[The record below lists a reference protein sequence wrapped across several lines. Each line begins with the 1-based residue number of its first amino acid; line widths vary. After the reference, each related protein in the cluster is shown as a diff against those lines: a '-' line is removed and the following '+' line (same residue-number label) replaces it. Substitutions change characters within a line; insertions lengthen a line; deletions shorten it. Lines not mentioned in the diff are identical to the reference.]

1 MDRVRRIPFIAA
13 LLLAVILTGC
23 GGEEPVTHES
33 QAITIDSEGTV
44 LCEFVEDF
52 SEDYYD
58 VEELKNMVSAEIAG
72 FNSDRLRD
80 DAAELVETEKKD
92 GSVRMSIKFATT
104 SDFMEFNDC
113 LLVYDSVSSARDSG
127 YTFSGDLK
135 DREGNRITSDEL
147 AKLQNAHVVICDAAY
162 TVETPYDIKFRSGG
176 INLTGKHTA
185 VPDAGVKLPMVL
197 ILSK

>member
-1 MDRVRRIPFIAA
+1 MTCGGGVQGVQLSIMDRVRRIPFIAA

-92 GSVRMSIKFATT
+92 GSVALTVAKPYLKKDVEI
-104 SDFMEFNDC
+104 
-113 LLVYDSVSSARDSG
+113 VYQV
-127 YTFSGDLK
+127 F
-135 DREGNRITSDEL
+135 
-147 AKLQNAHVVICDAAY
+147 
-162 TVETPYDIKFRSGG
+162 
-176 INLTGKHTA
+176 
-185 VPDAGVKLPMVL
+185 PMVKGFAENSTEAWESNKQE
-197 ILSK
+197 IH